1 MNVKCQTRTSKGKTA
16 ALAVLLVASVG
27 GYARAADMPV
37 KAMPAQQPVP
47 FFSANNTS
55 VSFTYYPDATDP
67 GVAGGSDTVPGG
79 HSGQKNTMARYQASI
94 DHFDAW
100 EYGTNLFHVEL
111 NQYGDQ
117 DPNGGVPGAE
127 GSRELYAFERSTIG
141 LNELTHSSMF
151 SNPFF
156 KDMGI
161 EGGGTYGF
169 HDSFLA
175 SQLTEGLVGVNFRL
189 NLPGTVLFAVLAD
202 QGYSHSGFDAC
213 GTTAPSF
220 GVAYSFACTVGG
232 PFTGDRNWKM
242 APKLEFSAAEPLDK
256 LVPLPLTFYDVTNV
270 TFPKGTG
277 ISTANCDALAH
288 GGCTA
293 ANLGINETK
302 TEILEDVRLTLDASK
317 QFFGKP
323 GIWDTYVGYRYWYN
337 KFGANHN
344 VPLFSEIAPGS
355 AIESTAY
362 MGTTYHFK

>member
-1 MNVKCQTRTSKGKTA
+1 MNVKEQTRTSK
-16 ALAVLLVASVG
+16 ALAVLLAASVG

-37 KAMPAQQPVP
+37 KAMPVQQPVP

-79 HSGQKNTMARYQASI
+79 HAGTKNLLPRYQASI

-111 NQYGDQ
+111 NQYGNQ

-127 GSRELYAFERSTIG
+127 GSREVYAFERSTIG
-141 LNELTHSSMF
+141 LNELTHSKMF
-151 SNPFF
+151 SNLIF

-161 EGGGTYGF
+161 EGGGTYGN
-169 HDSFLA
+169 HDSFLS

-202 QGYSHSGFDAC
+202 QGYTHSGFDAC
-213 GTTAPSF
+213 GPTAPSF
-220 GVAYSFACTVGG
+220 GVAFSFACTGG
-232 PFTGDRNWKM
+232 GGIFTGDRTYKM
-242 APKLEFSAAEPLDK
+242 TPKLEFSAAEPLDK

-288 GGCTA
+288 GGCTF
-293 ANLGINETK
+293 ANLALNETK
-302 TEILEDVRLTLDASK
+302 TEILQDARLTLDASK

-337 KFGANHN
+337 KFGVDHSA
-344 VPLFSEIAPGS
+344 PLFSQIAPGS
-355 AIESTAY
+355 AIESTVYA
-362 MGTTYHFK
+362 GTTYHFK